1 MLLVKTKIGPS
12 KIHGIGLF
20 ADEFIPKGTIVW
32 RFVPGKDEVR
42 TKDEVEKLQEP
53 KRSEI
58 LSLHHSYVSK
68 QTGRYIY
75 FGDHS
80 GYFNH
85 SNTPNVGTKYKKD
98 VEEDINFS
106 LCDITPDEEMT
117 IDYRGFAAE
126 GVDF

>member
-1 MLLVKTKIGPS
+1 M
-12 KIHGIGLF
+12 
-20 ADEFIPKGTIVW
+20 
-32 RFVPGKDEVR
+32 R

-98 VEEDINFS
+98 VEANKLTALMGLKIG
-106 LCDITPDEEMT
+106 EEGHAEEVVLIPPREFKIFDG
-117 IDYRGFAAE
+117 IDG
-126 GVDF
+126 